1 MDHRLSRP
9 ASGGA
14 LLYLKLVMTAI
25 FWGGTFVAGRI
36 IAREAA
42 PFSAAFL
49 RFLIASAILA
59 TVVVRTHRSI
69 PLPTGKQFFSLL
81 VLGLTGVFAY
91 NYCFFSGLRMIPAN
105 RASLIIATNP
115 AFIALASTLVYGE
128 RLRLMNGM
136 GILSSVCGAALVV
149 SRGDPALLAANFGWG
164 ELFILGCVASW
175 VTYSLIGKSVM
186 RALSPLLAVTYAC
199 FLGMGALLV
208 PAVLEGLAKSAPHY
222 SGAVWGS
229 IFYLGLFGSA
239 IGFIWYYEGV
249 QAIGPSRAGVFIN
262 FVPLSAILLAYL
274 LLHEPIDISLAIGA
288 CLIIAGV
295 TLTNRP

>member
-1 MDHRLSRP
+1 
-9 ASGGA
+9 
-14 LLYLKLVMTAI
+14 
-25 FWGGTFVAGRI
+25 
-36 IAREAA
+36 
-42 PFSAAFL
+42 
-49 RFLIASAILA
+49 
-59 TVVVRTHRSI
+59 
-69 PLPTGKQFFSLL
+69 
-81 VLGLTGVFAY
+81 
-91 NYCFFSGLRMIPAN
+91 MIPAK
-105 RASLIIATNP
+105 RESLIIAPNP

-136 GILSSVCGAALVV
+136 GILASVCGAALVV

-186 RALSPLLAVTYAC
+186 QALSPLLAVTYAC
-199 FLGMGALLV
+199 VLGMGALLV
-208 PAVLEGLAKSAPHY
+208 PALSEGLATSAPHY

-274 LLHEPIDISLAIGA
+274 LLQEPIDVSLAIGA